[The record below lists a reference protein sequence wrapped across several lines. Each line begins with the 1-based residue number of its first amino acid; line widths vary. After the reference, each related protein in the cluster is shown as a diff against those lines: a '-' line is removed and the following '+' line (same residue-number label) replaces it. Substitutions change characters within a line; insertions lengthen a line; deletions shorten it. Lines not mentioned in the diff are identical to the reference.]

1 MGRLANWLVLPTVL
15 ASWEFNFGNFGPGEE
30 IVIFSDALQKQG
42 VQQLALWD
50 VSRSPNEANLVP
62 LSCRKIHQTTF
73 ENSAEPL

>member
-1 MGRLANWLVLPTVL
+1 MGRLANFLVLPTVL

-30 IVIFSDALQKQG
+30 IVIFSDVLQKQG

-50 VSRSPNEANLVP
+50 VYRSPNEASLIP
-62 LSCRKIHQTTF
+62 LSCLKIHQTTF